1 MLKLWKKKEINI
13 GSGGGGNSKVNSFRV
28 SCMYLKFN
36 KQDEK
41 LVVNLIGELDHHS
54 AEEVRVKIDDRID
67 RDNIKKVI
75 LNFSGVTF
83 MDSSGIGV
91 VIGRYK
97 KMQNRSGKLCVTEI
111 NKTVNKVFEI
121 SGMYKIIDVYRNIDE
136 AIVNI

>member
-1 MLKLWKKKEINI
+1 
-13 GSGGGGNSKVNSFRV
+13 
-28 SCMYLKFN
+28 MYLKFD
-36 KQDEK
+36 KKDDK
-41 LVVNLIGELDHHS
+41 LLISLMGELDHHS

-67 RDNIKKVI
+67 RDNIRKVI
-75 LNFSGVTF
+75 LNFSGVTI

-97 KMQNRSGKLCVTEI
+97 KMKNRNGKLCVAEI

-121 SGMYKIIDVYRNIDE
+121 SGMYKIIDVYGNIDE

>member
-1 MLKLWKKKEINI
+1 
-13 GSGGGGNSKVNSFRV
+13 
-28 SCMYLKFN
+28 MYLKFD
-36 KQDEK
+36 KKDDK
-41 LVVNLIGELDHHS
+41 LIVCLMGELDHHS

-67 RDNIKKVI
+67 RDNIRKVI

-97 KMQNRSGKLCVTEI
+97 KMKNRSGNLCVAEI
-111 NKTVNKVFEI
+111 NRTVNKVFEI

>member
-1 MLKLWKKKEINI
+1 
-13 GSGGGGNSKVNSFRV
+13 
-28 SCMYLKFN
+28 MYLKF
-36 KQDEK
+36 EK
-41 LVVNLIGELDHHS
+41 RDDTLIIRLMGELDHHS

-67 RDNIKKVI
+67 RDNIRKVI

-97 KMQNRSGKLCVTEI
+97 KMQNRNGKLCVAEI
-111 NKTVNKVFEI
+111 NRTVNKVFEI
-121 SGMYKIIDVYRNIDE
+121 SGMYKIIDVYGNIDE